1 MTGAKNSR
9 LDAHIGAKVTR
20 EVFALVDQA
29 AIIKGWPRSRIVEE
43 GAVKRAQEVL
53 EEQSRAYAQAR
64 KAARQVKAQSGGRA
78 RARLARQR
86 EK

>member
-1 MTGAKNSR
+1 MTRAKTAR
-9 LDAHIGAKVTR
+9 LDAHVGAKVTR

-64 KAARQVKAQSGGRA
+64 KAARQVRAQAGGLAKARRA
-78 RARLARQR
+78 RH
-86 EK
+86 K